1 MYSLGMTSKPYGSWS
16 CSECLKEEVNY
27 EISLLHASIAAFLV
41 NDLSQIMT
49 RSFVLFLLVVD
60 DITGK
65 RLVVERKPLMFILN
79 TLPVLVISAL
89 TVKWLKIH
97 RIHL

>member
-16 CSECLKEEVNY
+16 CSECLKEEVFC
-27 EISLLHASIAAFLV
+27 EISLLWFSIAAFLV
-41 NDLSQIMT
+41 NDLSQIT
-49 RSFVLFLLVVD
+49 TQSFVLFLLVVD

-79 TLPVLVISAL
+79 TLPVLVISVH
-89 TVKWLKIH
+89 TVKWLKIL
-97 RIHL
+97 RTHL